1 MKELRQISFLPS
13 GHKLGRHCGGEWRES
28 EPGDADTGLCV
39 QHLAPCSPVTLA
51 SISLCV
57 LGAVGDAPAVVTC
70 ILQLP
75 MEDEVSTLVLL

>member
-1 MKELRQISFLPS
+1 MA
-13 GHKLGRHCGGEWRES
+13 GGGGES
-28 EPGDADTGLCV
+28 EPGDADTGLRV